1 MEFSYSIV
9 LDGYVVLFG
18 GCVLFIS
25 SCVFIFSCGY
35 IGGEFNKKRF
45 SFLVLSFVIS
55 MLLLVFSGNLIGVL
69 LG

>member
-1 MEFSYSIV
+1 MELSYSIV
-9 LDGYVVLFG
+9 LDGYGVLFG
-18 GCVLFIS
+18 GCVL
-25 SCVFIFSCGY
+25 IFSCGY